1 MLFIASD
8 LVGAPDGIFPNQ
20 ASRRLDCL
28 CLWAGEKPGFFFFF
42 SEEKSWSA
50 GSTSTLPPVS
60 KVMLSDKRVLSVE
73 HLALESCNLSAGL
86 KSADL
91 IQALIPA
98 LALEIS
104 L

>member
-1 MLFIASD
+1 MKSQD
-8 LVGAPDGIFPNQ
+8 
-20 ASRRLDCL
+20 
-28 CLWAGEKPGFFFFF
+28 FFFFF

-50 GSTSTLPPVS
+50 GSTSSLPPVS

-86 KSADL
+86 KSDADL